1 MQRRHRT
8 AHACIW
14 KALAIFLPAMLIAA
28 LAVRQHGPTEKPAVQ
43 LEKPA
48 VMIDKPGVPTTGT
61 SGDRAEP

>member
-8 AHACIW
+8 AHSYIW

-48 VMIDKPGVPTTGT
+48 VMIDKPGVPVAETPAEGT
-61 SGDRAEP
+61 EP